1 LVDDALRDHPVV
13 SRFAP
18 VRRRVRPRCG
28 QPKTAQGKAVVR
40 WNATRH
46 GISSPAPVVPG
57 LEEPADWYQH
67 REGILEN
74 LSPVGHLEFT
84 LAERVALLFWRLHRV
99 NRYETETIALSQE
112 QVEED
117 VHGSRRFVS
126 ASGKGSA
133 NTHPQDIRFRAQCDK
148 RVHDALRR
156 FASHPAEK
164 IFEGEEVTSVVWA
177 ALITAQERT
186 GQEIDVEELD
196 LPGVPEDAYIEE
208 LPAMKVR
215 DVKGC
220 VEAIAVH
227 ASLDSEELLEAA
239 MESAHRVAVRSAYEK
254 EGVEREI
261 SRRSRQRILP
271 DVGPCR
277 R

>member
-1 LVDDALRDHPVV
+1 
-13 SRFAP
+13 
-18 VRRRVRPRCG
+18 
-28 QPKTAQGKAVVR
+28 
-40 WNATRH
+40 
-46 GISSPAPVVPG
+46 

-133 NTHPQDIRFRAQCDK
+133 NTHPQDIRFRAQYDK

-164 IFEGEEVTSVVWA
+164 IFEGGGSYLGRMGSAYRGAGED
-177 ALITAQERT
+177 

-196 LPGVPEDAYIEE
+196 LPGVPET
-208 LPAMKVR
+208 PT
-215 DVKGC
+215 
-220 VEAIAVH
+220 
-227 ASLDSEELLEAA
+227 
-239 MESAHRVAVRSAYEK
+239 
-254 EGVEREI
+254 
-261 SRRSRQRILP
+261 
-271 DVGPCR
+271 
-277 R
+277 